1 MNTRIQTLLAKFK
14 ETESTHRGAQV
25 LIGIDEIEGFAAL
38 VIRECAQVVVDC
50 ERYGH
55 SLPLHF
61 EVTEHFGIE

>member
-1 MNTRIQTLLAKFK
+1 MNTRIQELLAQFK
-14 ETESTHRGAQV
+14 ESKSTHRGDHV
-25 LIGIDEIEGFAAL
+25 LVGMDEIEGFAEL

-50 ERYGH
+50 DRYGH